1 MSVNY
6 ECKYAER
13 DKKRREIAQER
24 AEELIDNLNEE
35 MRSKA
40 YSESEQ
46 IAILSQIKSM
56 FNKYY

>member
-1 MSVNY
+1 MSGNY
-6 ECKYAER
+6 ACKYAER

-46 IAILSQIKSM
+46 IAILSQIKSI

>member
-1 MSVNY
+1 MSVHY
-6 ECKYAER
+6 ASKYAKR
-13 DKKRREIAQER
+13 NKKEREIAQER
-24 AEELIDNLNEE
+24 AEELIANVYEE